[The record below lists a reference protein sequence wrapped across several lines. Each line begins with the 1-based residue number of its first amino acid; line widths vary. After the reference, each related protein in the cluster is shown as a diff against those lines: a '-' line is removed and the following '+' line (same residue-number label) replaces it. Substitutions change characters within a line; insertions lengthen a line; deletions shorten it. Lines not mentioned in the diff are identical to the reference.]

1 MAMFRMA
8 TAPPQYALKPKELF
22 NFLPGY
28 HAAYR
33 SFTPI
38 CGFCYSFPRP
48 PESKEYSREV
58 SILTQGRVEP
68 WKGIR

>member
-33 SFTPI
+33 SFAPI

-48 PESKEYSREV
+48 PESKENSFQDSPYA
-58 SILTQGRVEP
+58 GWVELG
-68 WKGIR
+68 KDQR

>member
-8 TAPPQYALKPKELF
+8 TARPQYALKPKERF
-22 NFLPGY
+22 NILPGY

-38 CGFCYSFPRP
+38 CGFCYSFAPCTR
-48 PESKEYSREV
+48 EQENSRKV
-58 SILTQGRVEP
+58 SILNQGR
-68 WKGIR
+68 